1 MQKCYT
7 KKLVKCIPNESM
19 VSTIIISSQDLL
31 FRCIY
36 FFELD
41 FMTSL
46 RVLPVVEYPESNAFV

>member
-1 MQKCYT
+1 
-7 KKLVKCIPNESM
+7 M
-19 VSTIIISSQDLL
+19 VSTIIVSSQDLL

-41 FMTSL
+41 FMTL